1 MSSKEISYFIARSRE
16 TGNLWELCSVVALYP
31 LYVREPLGV
40 IILEGCTVELAE
52 EETDVFAFKV
62 RLGANYVGDH

>member
-1 MSSKEISYFIARSRE
+1 MRPQGELVVLQRE
-16 TGNLWELCSVVALYP
+16 AGRQVRHRDVIFVLKLKST
-31 LYVREPLGV
+31 REPLGV

-62 RLGANYVGDH
+62 KFVLEMITD

>member
-1 MSSKEISYFIARSRE
+1 MKDSFNADID
-16 TGNLWELCSVVALYP
+16 L
-31 LYVREPLGV
+31 VREPLGV

-62 RLGANYVGDH
+62 KFVLEMIMMI